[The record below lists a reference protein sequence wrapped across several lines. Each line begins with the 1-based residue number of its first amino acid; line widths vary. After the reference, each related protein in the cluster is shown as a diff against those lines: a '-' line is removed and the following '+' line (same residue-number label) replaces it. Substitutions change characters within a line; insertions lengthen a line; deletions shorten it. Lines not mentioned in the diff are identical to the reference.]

1 MPTPR
6 TANHVRDVVA
16 RIITQLNLPL
26 KSAVVSDDQTKVTF
40 IVGHIDNR
48 VMWRQ
53 FKSELDLAD
62 VKVLSYKPRMLS
74 LLVVSVPTL

>member
-1 MPTPR
+1 MATQR

-26 KSAVVSDDQTKVTF
+26 KSAVVNDDQTKVTF

-53 FKSELDLAD
+53 LKSELDLAD

-74 LLVVSVPTL
+74 LLVVGVPPL